1 MPSRALIP
9 LLGVLAGLFLAAGP
23 AHAQRD
29 PAARADYLQTQNRTE
44 QATAVKRYVLEE
56 LRKREMGSSA
66 GQRVFFLA
74 SNGLCR
80 YHAWKGATRPP
91 TPCSGAGTPST
102 GATASATGACSGA
115 TGPAR
120 KPSGPSS
127 GSARSTA
134 GCGRGRIREG
144 RGEGRGGDRSVVL
157 GPRVSS

>member
-1 MPSRALIP
+1 MLRPASVTV
-9 LLGVLAGLFLAAGP
+9 LGALAGTLVLSAP

-29 PAARADYLQTQNRTE
+29 PAARADYLRTQNRTE

-120 KPSGPSS
+120 KPGGPSS

-134 GCGRGRIREG
+134 GCGHGLSRE
-144 RGEGRGGDRSVVL
+144 EQAWT
-157 GPRVSS
+157 GP